1 MNQGDPVESYAI
13 KNLGFWSVYK
23 PDPHPEYR
31 PTGIIFARNE
41 QGDDWYDF
49 REVRENFQDGSVLV
63 YCDPADFDGNHLTQA
78 VFWGPDQLVPLEMLV
93 LEITGVD
100 PNTEK
105 VWKLFE
111 QQTYNPTSN
120 TITPRIVNVA
130 FVSAAQAKTALY
142 NAGLLERVQ
151 EIIDTNK
158 YPPVKIFFDS
168 ANNWEKSNPY
178 VRSIALELGLVT
190 FDADGNEDDSGLTAL
205 FNAASKL

>member
-1 MNQGDPVESYAI
+1 VENYAI
-13 KNLGFWSVYK
+13 KNLGFWSVYT
-23 PDPHPEYR
+23 PDPYPDHR
-31 PTGIIFARNE
+31 PAGIIFTRNE

-49 REVRENFQDGSVLV
+49 RENRENFQDGSVLV
-63 YCDPADFDGNHLTQA
+63 YCDRADFDGNYLTQA
-78 VFWGPDQLVPLEMLV
+78 VYWGPDQLVPLGMLV

-100 PNTEK
+100 PATEK

-111 QQTYNPTSN
+111 QQNYNVTSN
-120 TITPRIVNVA
+120 TITPRIVNAA

-142 NAGLLERVQ
+142 NAGLLDRVQ
-151 EIIDTNK
+151 EIINTNN

-168 ANNWEKSNPY
+168 ANNWEKANPY